1 MVRTCLPAGKYTNPA
16 FQIFSIRKF
25 VINSLLGDYMQFQVP
40 QFIETED
47 KIIGPLT
54 LKQFMYVA
62 IGFGISFFLFFFLN
76 LFLFIF
82 ITLFVNIITLSLA
95 FIKINGIPLP
105 QIASSAIS
113 YFWKP
118 KFYLWKK
125 IEAKPLK
132 TEKVGTMKIEE
143 KKNPL
148 GDIWQKLLTSKT
160 PIPTR
165 EKAANPAVFNQFQS
179 HQEQYEVFRKLTGE
193 KEMARRIDYK

>member
-1 MVRTCLPAGKYTNPA
+1 
-16 FQIFSIRKF
+16 
-25 VINSLLGDYMQFQVP
+25 MQFQVP

-47 KIIGPLT
+47 RIIGPLT
-54 LKQFMYVA
+54 LKQFGFIAV
-62 IGFGISFFLFFFLN
+62 GFGISFFLFFFLS
-76 LFLFIF
+76 LWLWIFLALPI
-82 ITLFVNIITLSLA
+82 NIISLSFA

-105 QIASSAIS
+105 QVAMAAIG

-125 IEAKPLK
+125 TEVSTQK
-132 TEKVGTMKIEE
+132 TEKTGKAMAIEE

-148 GDIWQKLLTSKT
+148 NDIWQKLLTSKT

-165 EKAANPAVFNQFQS
+165 EKTSRPSIFNQFQS

-193 KEMARRIDYK
+193 KEIARRIDYK

>member
-1 MVRTCLPAGKYTNPA
+1 
-16 FQIFSIRKF
+16 
-25 VINSLLGDYMQFQVP
+25 MQFQVP

-54 LKQFMYVA
+54 LKQFGFLAV
-62 IGFGISFFLFFFLN
+62 GFGIS
-76 LFLFIF
+76 LFLFYF
-82 ITLFVNIITLSLA
+82 LSLLLWVFLIVFINTITISFA

-105 QIASSAIS
+105 QIAVAAIG

-125 IEAKPLK
+125 NPLSGAAKVEK
-132 TEKVGTMKIEE
+132 TGKAMAMEE

-165 EKAANPAVFNQFQS
+165 EKTTNPFIFNQPQN
-179 HQEQYEVFRKLTGE
+179 HQEQYEVFRKITGE
-193 KEMARRIDYK
+193 KEIARRIDYK

>member
-1 MVRTCLPAGKYTNPA
+1 
-16 FQIFSIRKF
+16 
-25 VINSLLGDYMQFQVP
+25 MQFQVP

-47 KIIGPLT
+47 TIVGPLT
-54 LKQFMYVA
+54 LKQFVFIA

-76 LFLFIF
+76 L
-82 ITLFVNIITLSLA
+82 TLWIILALIVNAISISFA
-95 FIKINGIPLP
+95 FIKINGIPLA
-105 QIASSAIS
+105 QVTMAAMG

-125 IEAKPLK
+125 TDVSAKKIEK
-132 TEKVGTMKIEE
+132 TGRVMEIEE

-148 GDIWQKLLTSKT
+148 GDIWQKLMTTKA

-165 EKAANPAVFNQFQS
+165 EKTAHPAIFNQSQT
-179 HQEQYEVFRKLTGE
+179 HQEQYEVFRKITGE

>member
-1 MVRTCLPAGKYTNPA
+1 
-16 FQIFSIRKF
+16 
-25 VINSLLGDYMQFQVP
+25 MQFQVP

-62 IGFGISFFLFFFLN
+62 IGFGISFASYFFLN
-76 LFLFIF
+76 LFLFIALA
-82 ITLFVNIITLSLA
+82 LFVNVITLSLA
-95 FIKINGIPLP
+95 FVKINGIPLP
-105 QIASSAIS
+105 QIATSAIG

-125 IEAKPLK
+125 VQAPIKV
-132 TEKVGTMKIEE
+132 EKAGQMKIEE
-143 KKNPL
+143 KKNSL

-165 EKAANPAVFNQFQS
+165 EKTNRPAIFNQFQS
-179 HQEQYEVFRKLTGE
+179 HQEEYEVFRKITGE
-193 KEMARRIDYK
+193 KEVARRIDYK

>member
-1 MVRTCLPAGKYTNPA
+1 
-16 FQIFSIRKF
+16 
-25 VINSLLGDYMQFQVP
+25 MQFQVP

-54 LKQFMYVA
+54 LKQFGFIAV
-62 IGFGISFFLFFFLN
+62 GFGIS
-76 LFLFIF
+76 LFLFY
-82 ITLFVNIITLSLA
+82 LLSLIIWIPIVLVLNTVTVSLA
-95 FIKINGIPLP
+95 FVKINGIPLP
-105 QIASSAIS
+105 KIVMAAIG

-125 IEAKPLK
+125 TTAPAQKIEKAGKG
-132 TEKVGTMKIEE
+132 VVIEE

-148 GDIWQKLLTSKT
+148 GDIWQKLLTSKA

-165 EKAANPAVFNQFQS
+165 EKTTNPAIFNQSQT
-179 HQEQYEVFRKLTGE
+179 HQERFEVFRKITGE

>member
-1 MVRTCLPAGKYTNPA
+1 
-16 FQIFSIRKF
+16 
-25 VINSLLGDYMQFQVP
+25 MQFQVP

-62 IGFGISFFLFFFLN
+62 IGFGLSFASYFIFSLW
-76 LFLFIF
+76 LFI
-82 ITLFVNIITLSLA
+82 LLAAFVNSITLSLA
-95 FIKINGIPLP
+95 FAKINGIPLP
-105 QIASSAIS
+105 TIAASALS

-125 IEAKPLK
+125 TQAKPIK
-132 TEKVGTMKIEE
+132 TEKKEGVQIEE
-143 KKNPL
+143 KKSHL

-165 EKAANPAVFNQFQS
+165 EKTSRPAIFSQFKS
-179 HQEQYEVFRKLTGE
+179 HQEEYEVFRKITGE
-193 KEMARRIDYK
+193 KEVARRVDYK